1 MSFIEES
8 EDFWSLYTWLTEKA
22 GKVSPQSH
30 LEGLCPKS
38 PDHIDFASAW
48 FEVTNEY
55 LCDREAFLQRV
66 KDQVGVGVSLGSRD
80 SAVDPAPG
88 GGDGLHQSDS
98 FNCVRLNKN
107 LDDLGQQS
115 VAGDMH
121 KAKGKQFDEVVI
133 FEGWPRRVMG
143 EIKSNSDRIIRSNLR
158 TPDMGQARQN
168 FRVSITRARIRTTI
182 LTPKDDPCV
191 LLLRES

>member
-1 MSFIEES
+1 M
-8 EDFWSLYTWLTEKA
+8 
-22 GKVSPQSH
+22 
-30 LEGLCPKS
+30 
-38 PDHIDFASAW
+38 
-48 FEVTNEY
+48 N
-55 LCDREAFLQRV
+55 
-66 KDQVGVGVSLGSRD
+66 
-80 SAVDPAPG
+80 
-88 GGDGLHQSDS
+88 
-98 FNCVRLNKN
+98 
-107 LDDLGQQS
+107 
-115 VAGDMH
+115 MH

-182 LTPKDDPCV
+182 LTPKDNPCV